1 MLWLV
6 LLPFRL
12 LFFAVFGLLALPFV
26 LLLLPFALLVWIPF
40 LLLKFTLRLALG
52 LLLIPLMLV
61 GGLLGVVLFGVA
73 AVAAL
78 VPLLPIAFVVV
89 LLWMVMRRPMP
100 VSSM

>member
-12 LFFAVFGLLALPFV
+12 LFAVVFGLLVLPFALV
-26 LLLLPFALLVWIPF
+26 LLPFALLLFIPV
-40 LLLKFTLRLALG
+40 LIVKFTLRLALG

-73 AVAAL
+73 AVVAM
-78 VPLLPIAFVVV
+78 VPLLPIAFLAFV
-89 LLWMVMRRPMP
+89 LWLVMRRPMP
-100 VSSM
+100 ASSF